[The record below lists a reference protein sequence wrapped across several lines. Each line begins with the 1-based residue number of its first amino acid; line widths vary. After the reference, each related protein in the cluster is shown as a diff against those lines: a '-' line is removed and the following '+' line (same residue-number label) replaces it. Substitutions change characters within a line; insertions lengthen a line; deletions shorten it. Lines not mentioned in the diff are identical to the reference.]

1 MSTNLR
7 TRSMHSFGA
16 KHEEVNPAIQSD
28 SSDESPS
35 RKRVK
40 TESEPSTEIHNTGN
54 ASVDT
59 TGGNNDNSVIT
70 AKDFSSFDDF
80 TPRRSSRTR
89 SATSC
94 YQAEPM
100 KREEPPD
107 QNTSESD
114 SDSDTN
120 SWYDNSQK
128 CDISGEGSGRWHL
141 VCESVADWVALS
153 ERFNTSSVACERK
166 LYRHLTADLIPL
178 VEGLFEE
185 KVSFHIK
192 LKSLRS
198 SLLLFIAVSEVSYG
212 EPFKPGL
219 FHLEVRSSLNSD
231 RISRTVDL

>member
-1 MSTNLR
+1 
-7 TRSMHSFGA
+7 MHSFGA
-16 KHEEVNPAIQSD
+16 KHDEVNPAIQSD

-40 TESEPSTEIHNTGN
+40 TESDPSTEIHSG
-54 ASVDT
+54 SVDT
-59 TGGNNDNSVIT
+59 AKGNSENSVIT
-70 AKDFSSFDDF
+70 AKDFSVYDDF

-89 SATSC
+89 SATLC

-100 KREEPPD
+100 KREEPPPD
-107 QNTSESD
+107 QNTSDSD
-114 SDSDTN
+114 SDSDTS

-166 LYRHLTADLIPL
+166 LYRRLTADLIPL

-198 SLLLFIAVSEVSYG
+198 SLLLFVAVSEVSSG

-219 FHLEVRSSLNSD
+219 FHLEELVSC
-231 RISRTVDL
+231 SRNN